1 MLTANKTMTSWPL
14 RVEPI
19 ACGSVDVWC
28 ISVKSMER
36 RLEYLSSL
44 LTVDEIRKAKAYR
57 FERHRQ
63 RFCIA
68 RGMLRALLGEYL
80 GCAAARVRFSQG
92 AEGKPALAGRSGRPL
107 HFNVSHSTAPTS
119 WCTAS
124 ATTPKSVPTSNIWIE
139 RWIAISS

>member
-1 MLTANKTMTSWPL
+1 MLTANKKVTAWPL

-19 ACGSVDVWC
+19 AHGSVDVWC
-28 ISVKSMER
+28 VSVKSMER

-80 GCAAARVRFSQG
+80 RRPGSKPRTQWPTETEGFS
-92 AEGKPALAGRSGRPL
+92 
-107 HFNVSHSTAPTS
+107 V
-119 WCTAS
+119 
-124 ATTPKSVPTSNIWIE
+124 
-139 RWIAISS
+139 